1 VNLVDAGNVLEDL
14 YGGSETV
21 CPTNGVH
28 HVNASM
34 AVREA
39 VVVVG
44 IDNKVMRVPY
54 FHQLLFAFMLEV
66 NDKVAFNR
74 GVASHVGKFPALFE
88 VGKGD
93 GGVSKETAPV
103 GIARGFHQV
112 LEAAGKRIVNA

>member
-1 VNLVDAGNVLEDL
+1 MNLVDAGNVLEDL

-54 FHQLLFAFMLEV
+54 FHQLLFAFMLEI
-66 NDKVAFNR
+66 NDKVAFYR
-74 GVASHVGKFPALFE
+74 DIVSHVRQFSTLFE
-88 VGKGD
+88 VGEGE
-93 GGVSKETAPV
+93 GRISQESTSVGVA
-103 GIARGFHQV
+103 GIFHEV
-112 LEAAGKRIVNA
+112 L